1 MRKKPKNNPG
11 LLIKNMDQEFR
22 IPTKSQERV
31 QNRDIIHDC
40 ISNFAGH
47 NCGQELKYSCS
58 CKVGFKV
65 IAVNMVIHYKFI
77 TDNAE
82 KFSEFFHD

>member
-1 MRKKPKNNPG
+1 
-11 LLIKNMDQEFR
+11 MDQEFR

-58 CKVGFKV
+58 CKVGFNDKRGTAGR
-65 IAVNMVIHYKFI
+65 IL
-77 TDNAE
+77 E
-82 KFSEFFHD
+82 

>member
-1 MRKKPKNNPG
+1 
-11 LLIKNMDQEFR
+11 MDQEFR

-58 CKVGFKV
+58 CKVGFRGYRVHKCL
-65 IAVNMVIHYKFI
+65 
-77 TDNAE
+77 D
-82 KFSEFFHD
+82 FSKKHISAPGHTQFQSPETKILEIGSTSGTLG

>member
-1 MRKKPKNNPG
+1 
-11 LLIKNMDQEFR
+11 MDQEFR

-58 CKVGFKV
+58 CKVGLSVLLVEKIQHRFV
-65 IAVNMVIHYKFI
+65 DAVKTPIK
-77 TDNAE
+77 
-82 KFSEFFHD
+82 SLLSL

>member
-1 MRKKPKNNPG
+1 
-11 LLIKNMDQEFR
+11 MDQEFR

-58 CKVGFKV
+58 CKVGFIVANFGGKNV
-65 IAVNMVIHYKFI
+65 FEH
-77 TDNAE
+77 TDHN
-82 KFSEFFHD
+82 

>member
-1 MRKKPKNNPG
+1 
-11 LLIKNMDQEFR
+11 MDQEFR

-58 CKVGFKV
+58 CKVGLTEIICDKKHSKLLYSHPILWDFWYELPSIQLRPSTKQV
-65 IAVNMVIHYKFI
+65 
-77 TDNAE
+77 
-82 KFSEFFHD
+82 

>member
-1 MRKKPKNNPG
+1 
-11 LLIKNMDQEFR
+11 MDQEFR

-58 CKVGFKV
+58 CKVGFNKKKNKNKKNSSKLLTDFPSRKSV
-65 IAVNMVIHYKFI
+65 KMMIAAALY
-77 TDNAE
+77 TP
-82 KFSEFFHD
+82 

>member
-1 MRKKPKNNPG
+1 
-11 LLIKNMDQEFR
+11 MDQEFR

-47 NCGQELKYSCS
+47 NCDQELKYSCS
-58 CKVGFKV
+58 CKVGFRDFVDPKSARLN
-65 IAVNMVIHYKFI
+65 IPGKL
-77 TDNAE
+77 T
-82 KFSEFFHD
+82 

>member
-1 MRKKPKNNPG
+1 
-11 LLIKNMDQEFR
+11 MDQEFR

-47 NCGQELKYSCS
+47 NCGQELKYYSKHFDVANEFTNTTIVRSNCP
-58 CKVGFKV
+58 
-65 IAVNMVIHYKFI
+65 FI
-77 TDNAE
+77 DSRSAG
-82 KFSEFFHD
+82 SEHGISTGNRNKSQ

>member
-1 MRKKPKNNPG
+1 
-11 LLIKNMDQEFR
+11 MDQEFR

-58 CKVGFKV
+58 CKVGLMPTLLALNLDHKGV
-65 IAVNMVIHYKFI
+65 LMV
-77 TDNAE
+77 E
-82 KFSEFFHD
+82 KQISGLFWG

>member
-1 MRKKPKNNPG
+1 
-11 LLIKNMDQEFR
+11 MDQEFR

-58 CKVGFKV
+58 CKVGLNPSVRKNLNVTKSGTETKKKPYSVVLDRRDDGINETMSNFP
-65 IAVNMVIHYKFI
+65 
-77 TDNAE
+77 
-82 KFSEFFHD
+82 

>member
-1 MRKKPKNNPG
+1 
-11 LLIKNMDQEFR
+11 MDQEFR

-58 CKVGFKV
+58 CKVGFNQDIV
-65 IAVNMVIHYKFI
+65 VAF
-77 TDNAE
+77 T
-82 KFSEFFHD
+82 FR

>member
-1 MRKKPKNNPG
+1 
-11 LLIKNMDQEFR
+11 MDQEFR

-58 CKVGFKV
+58 CKVGFTVPCLKMNTVKTPNKRKIGRALFFSYREFSLTRSFSKV
-65 IAVNMVIHYKFI
+65 
-77 TDNAE
+77 
-82 KFSEFFHD
+82 